1 MTRPARLSSWMARV
15 SGPLVSLTARN
26 AASSFVALAWLS
38 LLSMLT
44 IPIYIRLLGV
54 SEWGLVAACASLQIL
69 SNFIDAGFSQIVP
82 RWAAQE
88 ARHPARLRQ
97 HITLFR
103 RLYLGLG
110 LTMFGVLQVSAGYLA
125 HQWFQVPADRANALE
140 LAIRIVSFQLL
151 FQFVN
156 NLHIGLWH
164 GLQRQVLAN
173 VRACGFGTLKHTA
186 ALLALMAGTQ
196 QAWVYA
202 LAFAS
207 VACIEVCANAITVH
221 RMLGPESAS
230 AMGDKVALGPLLR
243 EVSVLSGG
251 ILVGLLVSQLDR
263 IILSRTVDVTSFGIY
278 TVVATLALSFLQLQA
293 PVTRAYFPV
302 IVRDIQSQGRV
313 SDLHIKR
320 LLIGTLFTS
329 TLPALLAC
337 AFSPQIL
344 GFWLHDSMVVS
355 LGTTPLR
362 LLLLAIALNTLSG
375 CIYLIIVAHE
385 QSQKILYFNLTALL
399 ITTTMILTIDTKATL
414 MHGGLIWLANTST
427 QITLGFFWLRKFL
440 KTRATP
446 IKKTKQRTQNKYDA
460 ASHDTNFEK

>member
-1 MTRPARLSSWMARV
+1 MSRRERLRSWKARV
-15 SGPLVSLTARN
+15 SGPLASLTARN
-26 AASSFVALAWLS
+26 AASSFLALAWLS

-88 ARHPARLRQ
+88 AQHPARLRQ
-97 HITLFR
+97 HVALFR

-110 LTMFGVLQVSAGYLA
+110 LAMFGVLQASAAYLA
-125 HQWFQVPADRANALE
+125 HQWFQVPAERADALE
-140 LAIRIVSFQLL
+140 LAIRIVSFQFL

-173 VRACGFGTLKHTA
+173 VRACGFGTLKHGA
-186 ALLALMAGTQ
+186 ALLALMAGAQ

-202 LAFAS
+202 LAFAC
-207 VACIEVCANAITVH
+207 VAGAEFIFNAISVQ
-221 RMLGPESAS
+221 RMLGPRSTGTKAQE
-230 AMGDKVALGPLLR
+230 VALGPLLK

-278 TVVATLALSFLQLQA
+278 TVVATLALAFLQLQA
-293 PVTRAYFPV
+293 PVTRAYFPL
-302 IVRDIQSQGRV
+302 IVRDIQNQGRV
-313 SDLHIKR
+313 SGLHMKH
-320 LLIGTLFTS
+320 LVGGTLVAS

-337 AFSPQIL
+337 ALAPKIL
-344 GFWLHDSMVVS
+344 ELWLHDPNVVE

-362 LLLLAIALNTLSG
+362 FLLLAMALNSLYG
-375 CIYLIIVAHE
+375 CIYQVIIAKGQAHA
-385 QSQKILYFNLTALL
+385 ILLFNLISLVA
-399 ITTTMILTIDTKATL
+399 ATL
-414 MHGGLIWLANTST
+414 AIWFRGPDGEIVLGGTIWIAITFT
-427 QITLGFFWLRKFL
+427 QLLLGTIWFVKN
-440 KTRATP
+440 
-446 IKKTKQRTQNKYDA
+446 QR
-460 ASHDTNFEK
+460 

>member
-1 MTRPARLSSWMARV
+1 MV
-15 SGPLVSLTARN
+15 
-26 AASSFVALAWLS
+26 
-38 LLSMLT
+38 T

-88 ARHPARLRQ
+88 AQHPERLRQ
-97 HITLFR
+97 HVNLFR

-110 LTMFGVLQVSAGYLA
+110 LAMFGVLQASADYLA
-125 HQWFQVPADRANALE
+125 HHWFQVPPGRGDALE
-140 LAIRIVSFQLL
+140 LAIRVVSFQFL

-173 VRACGFGTLKHTA
+173 VRACGFGTLKHLA
-186 ALLALMAGTQ
+186 ALLALIAGAQ

-202 LAFAS
+202 LAFAC
-207 VACIEVCANAITVH
+207 VAGAEVLFNAITVR
-221 RMLGPESAS
+221 RMLAPEPADQPTS
-230 AMGDKVALGPLLR
+230 KIALGPILK

-263 IILSRTVDVTSFGIY
+263 IILSRTVDVASFGIY
-278 TVVATLALSFLQLQA
+278 TVVATLALAFLQLQA

-302 IVRDIQSQGRV
+302 IVRDIQAHGRV
-313 SDLHIKR
+313 SGPHMKH
-320 LLIGTLFTS
+320 LLGGTLLAS

-337 AFSPQIL
+337 ALAPKIL
-344 GFWLHDSMVVS
+344 ELWLHDPNVVK

-362 LLLLAIALNTLSG
+362 FLLLAMALNSLYG
-375 CIYLIIVAHE
+375 CIYQVIIAKGQAHRVL
-385 QSQKILYFNLTALL
+385 QFNLMSLVVAS
-399 ITTTMILTIDTKATL
+399 LTIWFQGPDREIAL
-414 MHGGLIWLANTST
+414 GGTIWIAITFTQLA
-427 QITLGFFWLRKFL
+427 LGTIWFAKS
-440 KTRATP
+440 
-446 IKKTKQRTQNKYDA
+446 QR
-460 ASHDTNFEK
+460 